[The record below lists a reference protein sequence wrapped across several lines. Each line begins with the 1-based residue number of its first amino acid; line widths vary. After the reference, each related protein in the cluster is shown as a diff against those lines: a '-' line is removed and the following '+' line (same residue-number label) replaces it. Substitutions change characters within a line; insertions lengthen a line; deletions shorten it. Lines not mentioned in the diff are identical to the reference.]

1 MQDGLLHYRK
11 ICIYE
16 VTLHE
21 MELFKALLWYGEQP
35 NDGMRQENIS
45 ISQMGYFESNNH
57 KYMIN

>member
-1 MQDGLLHYRK
+1 
-11 ICIYE
+11 